1 MTLEEL
7 RAKTAGAFKNPA
19 EREFWM
25 SEVDRL
31 LEHDPNFFSN
41 LSENEK
47 AKILGM
53 SAVKTIDWSALR
65 KDFPILDQK
74 VHGKPLV
81 YFDNAATSQKPR
93 AVIDALVHYYEH
105 DNANVHRG
113 IHELSNRATNAFE
126 AARAR
131 AAKFINAKSADEIVF
146 VRGTTEGINLV
157 VSSWGTKN
165 LKPGDVIL
173 LTEMEH
179 HSNLVPWQLLA
190 QKTGAKISYLPVTG
204 NEGLLDLSKLDSLLT
219 KQVKIFSMVHI
230 SNSLGTLNPVAE
242 LCARARQLGIVTL
255 VDGAQS
261 AWHLPVD
268 VQQIGCDFFAFSGH
282 KICGPTGIGVLWGRQ
297 EILDAMPPYQGGGEM
312 ILSVGYDKTEFKHA
326 PHRFEAGTPD
336 ISGPIG
342 LHAAMD
348 YLDAIGR
355 ENIWRHDQELANYAY
370 EKLSA
375 LRDIRLFGP
384 KLNSANRAGLVSFL
398 LKDVHA
404 HDVVTLADH
413 AGVALR
419 GGHHCTQP
427 LMHKLGVEST
437 ARASFY
443 FYNTKAEVD
452 RFVEV
457 VKEIQKFFGQ

>member
-1 MTLEEL
+1 
-7 RAKTAGAFKNPA
+7 
-19 EREFWM
+19 
-25 SEVDRL
+25 
-31 LEHDPNFFSN
+31 
-41 LSENEK
+41 
-47 AKILGM
+47 
-53 SAVKTIDWSALR
+53 
-65 KDFPILDQK
+65 
-74 VHGKPLV
+74 VHGKPLI

-113 IHELSNRATNAFE
+113 IHELSNRSTAAFE
-126 AARAR
+126 DARAR
-131 AAKFINAKSADEIVF
+131 AARFINAKSAEEIVF
-146 VRGTTEGINLV
+146 TRGTTEGINLV
-157 VSSWGTKN
+157 AEAWGAKN
-165 LKPGDVIL
+165 LKPGDAIL

-190 QKTGAKISYLPVTG
+190 QRAGARIAYVPITGDD
-204 NEGLLDLSKLDSLLT
+204 GLLDLSRLDSLLAPP
-219 KQVKIFSMVHI
+219 VKIFSMVHI
-230 SNSLGTLNPVAE
+230 SNSLGTLNPVTE
-242 LCARARQLGIVTL
+242 LCARARKRGIVTL

-261 AWHLPVD
+261 AGHCPVD
-268 VQQIGCDFFAFSGH
+268 VQAIGCDFFAFSGH
-282 KICGPTGIGVLWGRQ
+282 KICGPTGVGVLYGRQ

-312 ILSVGYDKTEFKHA
+312 ILTVGYDKTDFKRA

-342 LHAAMD
+342 LSAAMD

-355 ENIWRHDQELANYAY
+355 QNIWNHDRDLANYAY
-370 EKLSA
+370 AKLA
-375 LRDIRLFGP
+375 ELDGIRLFGP
-384 KLNSANRAGLVSFL
+384 KLNSDNRAGLVSFL

-404 HDVVTLADH
+404 HDVVTLADQ

-443 FYNTKAEVD
+443 FYNTREEVD

-457 VKEIQKFFGQ
+457 IREIQKFFRQ

>member
-1 MTLEEL
+1 MTDWAKL
-7 RAKTAGAFKNPA
+7 RA
-19 EREFWM
+19 
-25 SEVDRL
+25 
-31 LEHDPNFFSN
+31 
-41 LSENEK
+41 
-47 AKILGM
+47 
-53 SAVKTIDWSALR
+53 
-65 KDFPILDQK
+65 DFPILNQQ

-93 AVIDALVHYYEH
+93 AVIDALVHYYER

-126 AARAR
+126 AARTR
-131 AAKFINAKSADEIVF
+131 TAKFLNARSGDEIIWT
-146 VRGTTEGINLV
+146 RGTTEAINLV
-157 VSSWGTKN
+157 AATWGAKH
-165 LKPGDVIL
+165 LKAGDVIL
-173 LTEMEH
+173 LTELEH

-190 QKTGAKISYLPVTG
+190 QKTGAKLAYIPVTG
-204 NEGLLDLSKLDSLLT
+204 DEGTLDLSKLDSLLT
-219 KQVKIFSMVHI
+219 SQVKLLSLVHI
-230 SNSLGTLNPVAE
+230 SNSMGTVNPVAKI
-242 LCARARQLGIVTL
+242 CARARKLGIVTL

-261 AWHLPVD
+261 AGHLPVD
-268 VQQIGCDFFAFSGH
+268 VQAIGCDFFAFSGH
-282 KICGPTGIGVLWGRQ
+282 KICGPTGIGALYGRT
-297 EILDAMPPYQGGGEM
+297 EILESMPPYQGGGEM
-312 ILSVGYDKTEFKHA
+312 ILSVGYHKTEFKQA

-355 ENIWRHDQELANYAY
+355 EKIWQHDQELANYAY

-375 LRDIRLFGP
+375 LNNVRLFGP
-384 KLNSANRAGLVSFL
+384 KKNRAGLVSFL

-404 HDVVTLADH
+404 HDVVTLADQG
-413 AGVALR
+413 GVALR

-443 FYNTKAEVD
+443 FYNTQDEVD
-452 RFVEV
+452 RFVAVIRET
-457 VKEIQKFFGQ
+457 QKFFAA